1 MTAEIYEGCK
11 SNDKSIDDM
20 LRELMPRCRP
30 KHLEDVPSGETRT
43 VLLEALGVDVN
54 EDGATPYLL
63 FMKRR
68 KVVCVVEKPVEEGLG
83 QL

>member
-1 MTAEIYEGCK
+1 
-11 SNDKSIDDM
+11 M

-30 KHLEDVPSGETRT
+30 KPLEDVPSGETRT

-68 KVVCVVEKPVEEGLG
+68 KVACVVEKLVEEGLG